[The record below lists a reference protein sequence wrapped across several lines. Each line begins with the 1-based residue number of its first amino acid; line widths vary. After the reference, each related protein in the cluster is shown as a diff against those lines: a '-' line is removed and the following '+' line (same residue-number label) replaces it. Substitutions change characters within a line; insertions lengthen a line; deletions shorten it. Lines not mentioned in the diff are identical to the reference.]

1 MTFEIGLTIA
11 ILAIAVALF
20 ALGRFEFD
28 HIVLG
33 VLVALYVTNLVAM
46 EDLFRGFSNRAV
58 ITIASVYVVSAGVAR
73 TGVAYAVGQQIGR
86 LAGNSEGM
94 LIALTMIGAGVL
106 SAFMNNIGA
115 AAVML
120 PTIVAAARS
129 MNVPVSRVLLPLAY
143 GSMMGGV
150 LTLVGTPANLL
161 VNGVMTS
168 DGHESFG
175 LFEFAPFGAAVLTTG
190 IVVMVSFR
198 RWLLPSHAA
207 GAAVDEMMPHVTT
220 GHEPY
225 RLRERLAEVM
235 VPQGCGL
242 DGQTILDVG
251 MGHNYG
257 IWVQVV
263 IRGEHRITSP
273 DVHTAI
279 VGGDR
284 LIVSARDEDLTR
296 FANDLGLEVDTERR
310 PRSADF
316 FTDDMEV
323 AEISVMPRSDNI
335 GQTLPQIRFHD
346 TYGVTVLGI
355 WRDGRPHRT
364 HLAEMPLQQGDA
376 LLVQGPP
383 PRLRE
388 LRQDGDDFTVV
399 TDDKGVHFRK
409 DRAPLAVAVL
419 LLYVLGMAF
428 GVAPVAVVALAGA
441 GAMVSVGAITMA
453 EARRAID
460 ARAII
465 LVGGMLA
472 MAEAM
477 QSSNAAGFL
486 AQSIVDITGGAGDA
500 VVLGAVLL
508 LSATFAIL
516 INNHVCAVLMTP
528 LALQA
533 ALVLGGGV
541 DPRMFAMAVALGA
554 GSGFASPFSHPSNI
568 LVMGPGNY
576 KFGDYVRAGIPLLAC
591 VLVVNFVML
600 LVVFN

>member
-1 MTFEIGLTIA
+1 MTTEIFLTLL
-11 ILAIAVALF
+11 ILAVAVALF
-20 ALGRFEFD
+20 ASGKFEFD

-33 VLVALYVTNLVAM
+33 VLVALYFGRLVTVD
-46 EDLFRGFSNRAV
+46 DLFRGFSNRAV
-58 ITIASVYVVSAGVAR
+58 ITIASVYVISAGVAR

-86 LAGNSEGM
+86 LAGNSEAA
-94 LIALTMIGAGVL
+94 LIALTMVGAGVL

-129 MNVPVSRVLLPLAY
+129 LNIPVSRVLLPLSY
-143 GSMMGGV
+143 GALMGGM
-150 LTLVGTPANLL
+150 LTLVGTPSNLL
-161 VNGVMTS
+161 VNGVMIAN
-168 DGHESFG
+168 GYESFG
-175 LFEFAPFGAAVLTTG
+175 LFEFTPFGVAVLGAG

-198 RWLLPSHAA
+198 KWILPSHPA
-207 GAAVDEMMPHVTT
+207 GAAVDEMMPQVST

-225 RLRERLAEVM
+225 RLRERLSELV
-235 VPQGCGL
+235 VPNGCAL
-242 DGQTILDVG
+242 DGRTILDVG

-263 IRGEHRITSP
+263 IRGERRITSP

-279 VGGDR
+279 TGGDR
-284 LIVSARDEDLTR
+284 LIVSAREEDVLRFAEDLGVDVD
-296 FANDLGLEVDTERR
+296 NDRH

-316 FTDDMEV
+316 FTEDLEV
-323 AEISVMPRSDNI
+323 AEIAVMPRSENI
-335 GQTLPQIRFHD
+335 GKTLPEIKFHD
-346 TYGVTVLGI
+346 SYGVTVLGI

-376 LLVQGPP
+376 LLVQGQPL
-383 PRLRE
+383 RLRE
-388 LRQDGDDFTVV
+388 LREGGQDFTVV

-409 DRAPLAVAVL
+409 KKAPLAVAVL
-419 LLYVLGMAF
+419 LFYVVGMAI
-428 GVAPVAVVALAGA
+428 GLAPVAVVALAGA
-441 GAMVSVGAITMA
+441 GAMVTVGAITMV

-460 ARAII
+460 ARSII

-477 QSSNAAGFL
+477 KTSNAAGYL
-486 AQSIVDITGGAGDA
+486 AQSIVDATGAAGDA
-500 VVLGAVLL
+500 VVLAAILL
-508 LSATFAIL
+508 LSAAFAIL
-516 INNHVCAVLMTP
+516 INNHVTAVLMTP

-533 ALVLGGGV
+533 ALAMGAGV

-554 GSGFASPFSHPSNI
+554 GSGFASPFSHPANI

-576 KFGDYVRAGIPLLAC
+576 KFGDYLRAGMPLLVV
-591 VLVVNFVML
+591 VLIVSFVML
-600 LVVFN
+600 LVVFR